1 MAKAK
6 TSGAPVHTSVHKR
19 TQLGGNRVKTSSM
32 NKSRR
37 RNFKKSRGQGR

>member
-6 TSGAPVHTSVHKR
+6 TTGAPAHTSVHKR
-19 TQLGGNRVKTSSM
+19 TQSGGNRAKTSSM

-37 RNFKKSRGQGR
+37 RNFKKSRGQG